1 MTYAQCERT
10 LAELSF
16 VRGLPLT
23 REAILYAGERH
34 DGQRREGDGAPF
46 LVHPLEAAAMLS
58 RSQYPDHV
66 IAAAVLHDVLEDT
79 PAEREELEWRF
90 GDDVA
95 ELVALVSDDPA
106 IADDERQKDEVR
118 DRVARA
124 GGYAAV
130 VYAADKVSKVREL
143 RMLITGGIRADRADA
158 KSRHYRKCLAMLER
172 TIPDSRVV
180 EVLRFELEVLELL
193 PPEPQR

>member
-1 MTYAQCERT
+1 VPHTQNENT

-23 REAILYAGERH
+23 RAAILYARDRH
-34 DGQRREGDGAPF
+34 GSQRRDGDGAPF
-46 LVHPLEAAAMLS
+46 LLHPLEAAAMLARS
-58 RSQYPDHV
+58 RYPDHV

-79 PAEREELEWRF
+79 PAERAEVETRF
-90 GDDVA
+90 GADVA
-95 ELVALVSDDPA
+95 ELVALVSDDPS
-106 IADDERQKDEVR
+106 IADDERQKDDVR

-143 RMLITGGIRADRADA
+143 RMLITGGLEAERVEA
-158 KSRHYRKCLAMLER
+158 KVQHYWKSLGMLER
-172 TIPDSRVV
+172 KIPDSRIVD
-180 EVLRFELEVLELL
+180 VLRFELEVLELL
-193 PPEPQR
+193 PPERKL